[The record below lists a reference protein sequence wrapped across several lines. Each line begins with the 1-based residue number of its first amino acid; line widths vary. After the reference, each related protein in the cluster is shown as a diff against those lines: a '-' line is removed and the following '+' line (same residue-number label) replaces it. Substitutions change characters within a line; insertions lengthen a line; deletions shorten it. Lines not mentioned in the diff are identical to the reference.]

1 MEDNNKPIFG
11 ADDNKN
17 LKKPTPPQTDP
28 LQPTQED
35 LEWLHR
41 KPEIPTTPP
50 KPPTPKAPPVFKQV
64 ELPPVNNPVPTTPRT
79 IPTPTPTQYPTP
91 TPAPIPTNM
100 SDETHPRAARVD
112 KYQRWVH
119 RLWQFAIVTFTGI
132 IGMFCVLSFFIPSF
146 EELENPNSYTATQVL
161 GTNSEVLGR
170 YFVENRVPVN
180 YKELSPHLIRSLVAT
195 EDSRFY
201 EHSGIDGEAIGRV
214 VVKTVLMGKKNQGG
228 GSTITQQLAK
238 LLYSDRDF
246 KGMNPIRKTFMLV
259 MTKFREWITAV
270 KLERRYTKEELIA
283 MYLNKF
289 NFINGAYGIRAASE
303 IYFGKS
309 QKDLGPDEAALLIG
323 MLQNPSLNNP
333 LKRPE
338 NAKRRRNEVLANVL
352 EKTWLT
358 KEDYKKYAAKPV
370 DMTRFN
376 VQTHSD
382 GLAPYFRMEIRK
394 DIAKI
399 MDDEKLNIRKPDGT
413 KYNIYLDGLK
423 VYTTIDPKIQQH
435 AETAMRE
442 HMSQLQKKFW
452 KVWKG
457 KNPWTYKVKSDSTD
471 ADITAEQIELRQRM
485 LRRTVQESG
494 RYLVLRDRYVDPII
508 NAIAKDIPDFEIKDA
523 DIENMMRDETEIG
536 TIGRLVAMH
545 HITESKAAKYRS
557 IMRNAN
563 WGKLRERW
571 KILQEA
577 ARVSFST
584 ARKMRIFAYNSRNE
598 TDTTMTPL
606 DSIRYLKMHLQ
617 AGVLALDPKS
627 GEVKAWVGGVN
638 YKYFQFDHIRTN
650 RQVGS
655 TFKPFVYAT
664 AISERNFTPCSTV
677 QDVQYSIRANEG
689 NFKLK
694 EDWVPK
700 NARNDYSRAF
710 LTLKEGL
717 KQSKNTISVYIM
729 KQIGS
734 PDPVR
739 GLVNNMGIDSSAR
752 RGGSSKEY
760 RVPKQPSI
768 CLGATDLSVM
778 EMTGAYSTFA
788 NNGKWIKPTFI
799 KRIEDKN
806 GKILYQAGHE
816 ERLALSEQYNY
827 TMVQMLRYV
836 THGAP
841 GLNVKSD
848 IGGKTGTTNDF
859 VDGWFMGITPTLVVG
874 TWVGGEDRWIRFLNI
889 EDGQGAVMARPI
901 FAKLISKLE
910 KDNSVG
916 FDTKAK
922 FSIPKTGTPIPFECV
937 AAVRDSTGAESE
949 DFFKDTFEDGVSP
962 NATAPVAPT
971 VKKQTTT
978 TPINDDPKL
987 FEAVPKTK
995 GTKPEK
1001 ERFGDEDDN

>member
-1 MEDNNKPIFG
+1 MEDNNKPNFG
-11 ADDNKN
+11 ANDNKN
-17 LKKPTPPQTDP
+17 PKKNPPTPPPNP
-28 LQPTQED
+28 LEPTQED
-35 LEWLHR
+35 LDWLHR
-41 KPEIPTTPP
+41 KTPIEVPSPPPVASKTPTPP
-50 KPPTPKAPPVFKQV
+50 KNTPNIPPPPPVYQNV
-64 ELPPVNNPVPTTPRT
+64 ELPPTNTVP
-79 IPTPTPTQYPTP
+79 QYPQN
-91 TPAPIPTNM
+91 AA
-100 SDETHPRAARVD
+100 DEKNPRAARTD

-119 RLWQFAIVTFTGI
+119 RLWQFGIVAFTGI

-161 GTNSEVLGR
+161 GSDSNVLGR
-170 YFVENRVPVN
+170 YFVENRVPVA
-180 YKELSPHLIRSLVAT
+180 YKELSPHLIRSLIAT

-201 EHSGIDGEAIGRV
+201 DHSGIDAEAIGRV

-259 MTKFREWITAV
+259 ITKFREWITAV

-303 IYFGKS
+303 VYFGKS
-309 QKDLGPDEAALLIG
+309 QKDLNADEAALLIG

-338 NAKRRRNEVLANVL
+338 NAKKRRNEVLANVV
-352 EKTWLT
+352 EKKWMTN
-358 KEDYKKYAAKPV
+358 EEYKKFVAKPL

-382 GLAPYFRMEIRK
+382 GLAPYFRMELRK
-394 DIAKI
+394 DINKI
-399 MDDEKLNIRKPDGT
+399 LDDEKLNIRKPDGT

-423 VYTTIDPKIQQH
+423 IYTTIDPKIQQH
-435 AETAMRE
+435 AENAMRE

-485 LRRTVQESG
+485 LRRTVQESS
-494 RYLVLRDRYVDPII
+494 RYMVLRDRYIEPII
-508 NAIAKDIPDFEIKDA
+508 NSISKDVTDFEIRDA

-536 TIGRLVAMH
+536 TISRLVAMR
-545 HITESKAAKYRS
+545 HINEGKAAKYRS
-557 IMRNAN
+557 IMRHAN

-571 KILQEA
+571 KILQDA
-577 ARVSFST
+577 ARISFSSPV
-584 ARKMRIFAYNSRNE
+584 KMRIFAYNSRNE
-598 TDTTMTPL
+598 TDTLMSPL

-617 AGVLALDPKS
+617 AGVLALDPKT
-627 GEVKAWVGGVN
+627 GEAKAWVGGVN

-664 AISERNFTPCSTV
+664 AISERGFTPCSTV

-700 NARNDYSRAF
+700 NARNDYSRHF

-752 RGGSSKEY
+752 RGGSSREY

-778 EMTGAYSTFA
+778 EMTGAYGTFA
-788 NNGKWIKPTFI
+788 NNGKWVKPKFI

-806 GKILYQAGHE
+806 GKILYQSGHE
-816 ERLALSEQYNY
+816 ERLALGEQQNY
-827 TMVQMLRYV
+827 AMVQMLRYV
-836 THGAP
+836 TKGAP
-841 GLNVKSD
+841 GLVVKSD
-848 IGGKTGTTNDF
+848 VGGKTGTTNDF
-859 VDGWFMGITPTLVVG
+859 VDGWFMGITPSLVVG

-889 EDGQGAVMARPI
+889 EDGQGSVMARPI
-901 FAKLISKLE
+901 FSKLIAKLE

-916 FDTKAK
+916 FDYKTR
-922 FSIPKTGTPIPFECV
+922 FSIPKTGTPIQFECV
-937 AAVRDSTGAESE
+937 SATVDSLRGESE
-949 DFFKDTFEDGVSP
+949 DFFKDTFEEGGGATTPTVSP
-962 NATAPVAPT
+962 TTIKKPSAGSEPVT
-971 VKKQTTT
+971 E
-978 TPINDDPKL
+978 DPKL

-995 GTKPEK
+995 STKPEK